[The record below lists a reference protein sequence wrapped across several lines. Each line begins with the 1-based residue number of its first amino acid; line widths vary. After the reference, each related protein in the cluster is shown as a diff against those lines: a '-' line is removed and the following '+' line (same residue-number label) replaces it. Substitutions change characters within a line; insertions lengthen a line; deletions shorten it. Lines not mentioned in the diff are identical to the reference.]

1 MYNGHSTGYFPLER
15 GTRQGDPLSAYL
27 FILKLEIMFI
37 QIRNNDQ
44 IKGLKINDN
53 IIKLSAYA
61 DDTYFI
67 ALDVPSLQQVFIICN
82 TFEEFSSLKLNLD
95 KCQACWIGSA
105 KTKLDTPIDCNW
117 VNIEKDKIL
126 TLGIFNSY
134 DQSLADK
141 NNFLNL
147 ITSMRDTLN
156 IWKYRGLTLAGRIQ
170 IFKCLAV
177 SKTLYACTMLSPS
190 KQFIDQINS
199 LKKDFVWRG
208 KRPKIKHS
216 TLIGGYKEG
225 RYKDVDTEV
234 KIVALK
240 IIWINKLMA
249 NDFHAWKAFPNFV
262 FDKVGIRSLFHYNFK
277 PSKNTSQKIGL
288 LSQFYQEL
296 VSFWESVSGKQPSCI
311 SEIVG

>member
-1 MYNGHSTGYFPLER
+1 MDTLPAIPLER

-27 FILKLEIMFI
+27 FILALEIMFI

-82 TFEEFSSLKLNLD
+82 TFEEFSSSKLNLD
-95 KCQACWIGSA
+95 KCQACRIGSA
-105 KTKLDTPIDCNW
+105 KSKLDTPIDCNW

-126 TLGIFNSY
+126 TLGIFNGY
-134 DQSLADK
+134 DKSLANK
-141 NNFLNL
+141 YNFLNF

-156 IWKYRGLTLAGRIQ
+156 IWKYRGLTLAGKIQ
-170 IFKCLAV
+170 IFKCLAI

-199 LKKDFVWRG
+199 LKKILCGEENV
-208 KRPKIKHS
+208 
-216 TLIGGYKEG
+216 
-225 RYKDVDTEV
+225 
-234 KIVALK
+234 LK
-240 IIWINKLMA
+240 
-249 NDFHAWKAFPNFV
+249 
-262 FDKVGIRSLFHYNFK
+262 
-277 PSKNTSQKIGL
+277 
-288 LSQFYQEL
+288 
-296 VSFWESVSGKQPSCI
+296 
-311 SEIVG
+311 

>member
-1 MYNGHSTGYFPLER
+1 MNNGHSTGYFPLEK
-15 GTRQGDPLSAYL
+15 GTRQGDLLSAYL
-27 FILKLEIMFI
+27 FILALELMFI

-82 TFEEFSSLKLNLD
+82 TYEEFSSLKLNLD
-95 KCQACWIGSA
+95 KCQACWIGFA
-105 KTKLDTPIDCNW
+105 KSKLDTPIDCDW

-141 NNFLNL
+141 YNFLNL

-156 IWKYRGLTLAGRIQ
+156 IWKCRGLTLAGRIQ

-199 LKKDFVWRG
+199 SKKDFVWRG

-216 TLIGGYKEG
+216 TLIGD
-225 RYKDVDTEV
+225 YKDIKMWT
-234 KIVALK
+234 LK
-240 IIWINKLMA
+240 SKLW
-249 NDFHAWKAFPNFV
+249 H
-262 FDKVGIRSLFHYNFK
+262 
-277 PSKNTSQKIGL
+277 
-288 LSQFYQEL
+288 
-296 VSFWESVSGKQPSCI
+296 
-311 SEIVG
+311 